1 MGISRLRARG
11 HGAALLTV
19 IALCAFVWLGGCA
32 VGVES
37 AGVSSSPQPGVSPGG
52 PAPSASDTPSSGLP
66 RVAVGDLPSEAR
78 DVLDTI
84 ARGGP
89 YEYPQDDQVFF
100 NREGRLPDR
109 DRGYYREYTVR
120 TPGES
125 DRGARRLVVGRDG
138 DVYYTSDHYRT
149 FRQVRL

>member
-1 MGISRLRARG
+1 MAIPRPGARR
-11 HGAALLTV
+11 HGAALLTAV
-19 IALCAFVWLGGCA
+19 ALCALMWLGGCA

-37 AGVSSSPQPGVSPGG
+37 AGARSSAQPGASAGG
-52 PAPSASDTPSSGLP
+52 LAPSASDTPRSGLP
-66 RVAVGDLPSEAR
+66 HVAVGDLPSEAR
-78 DVLDTI
+78 DVLDAI

-100 NREGRLPDR
+100 NREGRLPDQG
-109 DRGYYREYTVR
+109 RGYYREYTVP

-138 DVYYTSDHYRT
+138 DVYYTPDHYRT